1 MNMPCASMP
10 VSAMKPDCL
19 PLRRIMPR
27 RIFFLVLLSALFLFP
42 ELRAGDENRLISL
55 YPVPLKGSILSVRLN
70 APNSAVAG
78 AELRNLIG
86 KKLQEKNFPK
96 GGNELVFEEMDTY
109 PNGIYVVLA
118 KDAYGKIV
126 EIAKFTI
133 NR

>member
-1 MNMPCASMP
+1 MP
-10 VSAMKPDCL
+10 
-19 PLRRIMPR
+19 I
-27 RIFFLVLLSALFLFP
+27 RIFLLLLLNVLILQPAVG
-42 ELRAGDENRLISL
+42 AGDENRLVSL
-55 YPVPLKGSILSVRLN
+55 YPVPLKGSVLSVRLN
-70 APNSAVAG
+70 APGSAVAG

-86 KKLQEKNFPK
+86 RKLQEKNFPK
-96 GGNELVFEEMDTY
+96 GGNELVFEDMDTY

>member
-1 MNMPCASMP
+1 
-10 VSAMKPDCL
+10 
-19 PLRRIMPR
+19 MPR